1 MEKMKVLLIITHLFL
16 MLFNVNAQSNDK
28 DDTTNVLKSGLNYI
42 QSRES
47 SSTTPGKIQNNNAVI
62 YK

>member
-1 MEKMKVLLIITHLFL
+1 MKVLLIITHLFL

-47 SSTTPGKIQNNNAVI
+47 SLTTPGKIQNNNAVI